1 MSRPHVAWKQKEIP
15 LSKKSSGKQTRQARR
30 RGAAQQKS
38 GGGNAKFGMIIGAVV
53 VVGVAGLW
61 FAMRSNSAPPPAPPM
76 SLTETNVAADPTK
89 GVAIGPENAPVT
101 IIEFSD
107 FQCPHC
113 RTFNAQF
120 AVFLR
125 KNLAE
130 GEGILRWVAY
140 DFPLGFDHS
149 MPTAIA
155 GRCAEEQGQF
165 WGMHDLIFAR
175 QDRWRVDSNP
185 NGKMISY
192 ASDLG
197 MDKGQFEECIDERRH
212 VSDIMASRKFGED
225 LGVTGTPSLFINGQ
239 PMPDQAFRSYQ
250 AMEDLIR
257 QVAAQ
262 SQN

>member
-1 MSRPHVAWKQKEIP
+1 M
-15 LSKKSSGKQTRQARR
+15 SKKSSGRQTRQARR
-30 RGAAQQKS
+30 RGAAQKQKS

-76 SLTETNVAADPTK
+76 SLTETNVQADPNAGT
-89 GVAIGPENAPVT
+89 AIGPENAPVT
-101 IIEFSD
+101 IFEFSD
-107 FQCPHC
+107 YQCPHC
-113 RTFNAQF
+113 RTFNSQF
-120 AVFLR
+120 GIFLR

-130 GEGILRWVAY
+130 GEGIVRWISY

-185 NGKMISY
+185 NGKMIQY
-192 ASDLG
+192 AKDLG
-197 MDKGQFEECIDERRH
+197 LDADQFEQCIAEGRH
-212 VSDIMASRKFGED
+212 VSEIMASRKFGEE

-239 PMPDQAFRSYQ
+239 NMPDQAFASYQ

-262 SQN
+262 SQD